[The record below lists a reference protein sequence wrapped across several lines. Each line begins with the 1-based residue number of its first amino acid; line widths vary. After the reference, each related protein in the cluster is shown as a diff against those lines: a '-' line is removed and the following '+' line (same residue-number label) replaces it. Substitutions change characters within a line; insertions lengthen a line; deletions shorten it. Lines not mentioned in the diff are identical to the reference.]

1 MRHGLKTYLPAV
13 VISLV
18 IGATLWSPFIPFA
31 VNDNYFRLYPL
42 SISVLLLCL
51 TSLLLVLL
59 SKVAKFHFILAD
71 GLVFACTLYVLLR
84 YDYSQHLADWSI
96 INVVLLLLLW
106 FTSRIIFSFQPII
119 VKTLLPLVI
128 ALMGCLLPI
137 WGMLQLYGWAKP
149 EHLLFHITGPFFNPG
164 PYSGYLALLF
174 PVCLYGFF
182 QSTGWIKRLFTLS
195 FLLMI
200 CVLPAAMSRSAWI
213 AIAICLIWVMF
224 MTKNWKV
231 SLQSYYRKSRIKI
244 LVIAIIG
251 MLLIVAAG
259 IFLYQL
265 KADSVRG
272 RLFIWKNCFYA
283 ITEEPFIGHGIGRF
297 PAVYGKAQADYFT
310 AGQASLS
317 EERVAGYVEYAFND
331 YLQLTLEGGLIL
343 LALTL
348 AWGISVFRCGLS
360 KQRYGYCGA
369 LLAFAIF
376 ALSSYPLQVLPF
388 GVIVV
393 VLGAACSTTR
403 ICGYK
408 SSRNYTLALAVLL
421 CIIAVIG
428 VWKLSKL
435 PLIYKQWEYAE
446 KFSNEKGYYDI
457 TLQNYQ
463 KIYPYLQSN
472 YLFLMEYARFLGDNA
487 HLEEACEVL
496 NHAKLISNNSKIWL
510 LQGIYYEM
518 ANKYVLAESCY
529 KYASKILPMRLT
541 PYYML
546 AKLYCNPRF
555 LNKKK
560 AEEMANI
567 VLTKDIKINSQRTDN
582 MREEMRTLINKLNT
596 NN

>member
-1 MRHGLKTYLPAV
+1 M
-13 VISLV
+13 
-18 IGATLWSPFIPFA
+18 
-31 VNDNYFRLYPL
+31 
-42 SISVLLLCL
+42 
-51 TSLLLVLL
+51 
-59 SKVAKFHFILAD
+59 
-71 GLVFACTLYVLLR
+71 
-84 YDYSQHLADWSI
+84 
-96 INVVLLLLLW
+96 
-106 FTSRIIFSFQPII
+106 
-119 VKTLLPLVI
+119 
-128 ALMGCLLPI
+128 
-137 WGMLQLYGWAKP
+137 
-149 EHLLFHITGPFFNPG
+149 
-164 PYSGYLALLF
+164 
-174 PVCLYGFF
+174 
-182 QSTGWIKRLFTLS
+182 
-195 FLLMI
+195 
-200 CVLPAAMSRSAWI
+200 
-213 AIAICLIWVMF
+213 
-224 MTKNWKV
+224 
-231 SLQSYYRKSRIKI
+231 
-244 LVIAIIG
+244 
-251 MLLIVAAG
+251 
-259 IFLYQL
+259 
-265 KADSVRG
+265 
-272 RLFIWKNCFYA
+272 
-283 ITEEPFIGHGIGRF
+283 
-297 PAVYGKAQADYFT
+297 
-310 AGQASLS
+310 
-317 EERVAGYVEYAFND
+317 
-331 YLQLTLEGGLIL
+331 
-343 LALTL
+343 
-348 AWGISVFRCGLS
+348 
-360 KQRYGYCGA
+360 
-369 LLAFAIF
+369 
-376 ALSSYPLQVLPF
+376 
-388 GVIVV
+388 
-393 VLGAACSTTR
+393 
-403 ICGYK
+403 
-408 SSRNYTLALAVLL
+408 ALAVLL